1 MTCPGLVFIVFEIKD
16 WDWNSW
22 SLKFIVFSRILFI
35 RSSVEDE
42 RERIEKGRENRER
55 EREKRE
61 GKRLKKACV

>member
-42 RERIEKGRENRER
+42 RERIEKAESEYYS
-55 EREKRE
+55 K
-61 GKRLKKACV
+61 